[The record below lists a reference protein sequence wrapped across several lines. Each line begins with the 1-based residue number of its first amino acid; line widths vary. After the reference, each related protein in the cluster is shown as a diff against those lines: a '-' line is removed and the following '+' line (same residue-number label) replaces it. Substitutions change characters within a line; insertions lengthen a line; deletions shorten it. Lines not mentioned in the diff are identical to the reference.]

1 MRNAAAANKFPFPC
15 FFLYPLPP
23 PSAATEF
30 KVPQKYTLLK
40 SLGKGAY
47 GVVVSCKDHSLN
59 TKVAI
64 KKITPMCSSKSDGKH
79 TLREL
84 RLVRWLGKHP
94 NIIALRDIILDVAED
109 TCYVVMELY
118 DTDLH
123 KIIQSPQ
130 PLGDAHLKHFLYQLL
145 RGLRFLHSYNV
156 IHRDLKPAN
165 LVRAAGNR
173 RCVVGCT
180 FLFLFSFAAAAEP
193 PSPYILH
200 LNPPPAACHQ
210 KLRPLHQRLWAC
222 AHDAPG
228 RCSGHGHGHGR
239 CCAKAG
245 DHD

>member
-1 MRNAAAANKFPFPC
+1 MP
-15 FFLYPLPP
+15 
-23 PSAATEF
+23 
-30 KVPQKYTLLK
+30 VKYTLLK

-47 GVVVSCKDHSLN
+47 GVVVACKDHVTN

-64 KKITPMCSSKSDGKH
+64 KKITPMCASKSDGKH

-94 NIIALRDIILDVAED
+94 NVISLRDIVLDVKED

-130 PLGDAHLKHFLYQLL
+130 TLGDAHLKHFLFQLL

-165 LVRAAGNR
+165 LVRAAPAR
-173 RCVVGCT
+173 RP
-180 FLFLFSFAAAAEP
+180 SHMHARPFAPDGP
-193 PSPYILH
+193 PPHTHTLLARAPHPS
-200 LNPPPAACHQ
+200 PPPATATPPSSSP
-210 KLRPLHQRLWAC
+210 KTATSASATLGSRA
-222 AHDAPG
+222 
-228 RCSGHGHGHGR
+228 
-239 CCAKAG
+239 
-245 DHD
+245 

>member
-1 MRNAAAANKFPFPC
+1 M
-15 FFLYPLPP
+15 
-23 PSAATEF
+23 
-30 KVPQKYTLLK
+30 PQKYSLLK

-47 GVVVSCKDHSLN
+47 GVVVACKDLTTN

-94 NIIALRDIILDVAED
+94 NIISLRDIVLDVAED

-165 LVRAAGNR
+165 LVRGAARGPGCPRLSLFFAAG
-173 RCVVGCT
+173 
-180 FLFLFSFAAAAEP
+180 AAASPPEAHTAPCRCFFCPRGSAAPFIRPSPPP
-193 PSPYILH
+193 PSRTPRSWSPKTATCASATL
-200 LNPPPAACHQ
+200 A
-210 KLRPLHQRLWAC
+210 LRA
-222 AHDAPG
+222 
-228 RCSGHGHGHGR
+228 
-239 CCAKAG
+239 
-245 DHD
+245 